1 MPNNDFQN
9 GIILGAAAGKPKG
22 SSITVDATLSTESE
36 NPVQNKVVTQALNG
50 KADLAGC
57 TFSGQV
63 NMLTSLNMGYQGI
76 NNISDPYAEDSAI
89 SKKWFMNGRPNWE
102 QNDEDAPDYIKN
114 RICYETT
121 TTTTDDLIFD
131 DPSKATLIDMD
142 EGVYL
147 FYPTKIGLVTGTTY
161 SAGFSQIGT
170 EISYSEIE
178 CTESPLAD
186 GNVAATLLLY
196 TEDENTLAIIDGTDP
211 ETFGAG
217 DSCAIILMGEFAS
230 VVSMIQVGIKD
241 ITQTISEI
249 KQIDR
254 KFIPPCSTDWNK
266 KEHKIGT
273 YFEEDLYEK
282 SFLIP
287 SISSISPSLTFDT
300 GIEAGS
306 IIYIEDAQ
314 LLGKNAS
321 GNLVKIYPSFYK
333 NNTNR
338 FSATLLYPSTVV
350 FDIGAMDEELSSSNS
365 SIILKVCYTKSESPE
380 PPTPTRQHTIEYPGD
395 VSFETSEYMY
405 GNITDNGALNLTVGT
420 RYNIVLTTGGDS
432 QTSVAFA
439 TSENN
444 IVYLDPGSS
453 LSGVVI
459 YDNAI
464 FENGSTT
471 PTTNSGKYCIR
482 IPIEWKAAGSFT
494 LDVVENPI

>member
-22 SSITVDATLSTESE
+22 GGSTTVDSELSPTSE
-36 NPVQNKVVTQALNG
+36 NPVQNKVVTQALSE
-50 KADLAGC
+50 KANLAGC

-121 TTTTDDLIFD
+121 TTTTADLIFD
-131 DPSKATLIDMD
+131 DPSSATKVD
-142 EGVYL
+142 EGDTVYL

-178 CTESPLAD
+178 CTETPLAD
-186 GNVAATLLLY
+186 SSVGAALLLY
-196 TEDENTLAIIDGTDP
+196 TEDENTLAVIDGVDP

-217 DSCAIILMGEFAS
+217 DSCVIILMGEFAS

-254 KFIPPCSTDWNK
+254 KFIPPCSTDWNT
-266 KEHKIGT
+266 KEYKIGT
-273 YFEEDLYEK
+273 YFGEDLYEK
-282 SFLIP
+282 SFLI
-287 SISSISPSLTFDT
+287 SSVGSISPNFTFDT

-306 IIYIEDAQ
+306 IIYIEDVQ

-333 NNTNR
+333 NSTNR
-338 FSATLLYPSTVV
+338 FSATLSYPSTVV
-350 FDIGAMDEELSSSNS
+350 FDIGAMDEELSTQS

-405 GNITDNGALNLTVGT
+405 GNIIDNGALNLTVGT
-420 RYNIVLTTGGDS
+420 RYNITLTIGGDS